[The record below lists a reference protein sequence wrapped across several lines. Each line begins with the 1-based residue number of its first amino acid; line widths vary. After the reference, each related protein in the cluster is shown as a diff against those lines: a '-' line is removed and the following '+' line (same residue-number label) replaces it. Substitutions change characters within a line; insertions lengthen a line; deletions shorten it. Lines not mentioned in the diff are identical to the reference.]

1 MVAAP
6 AAGRKCCDLTASPA
20 KLSPD
25 IQGEER
31 IIARTFRRVVTGHNE
46 AGKSI
51 IWKDGPSPQTIEPLP
66 GLFLHEYWETTAPAD
81 NTGDTDT
88 AIRENSI
95 EPHDPNG
102 TIFRVVDFPPDEM
115 WKDADVGAAFDEMG
129 SGGAHDGASDTPGM
143 HETQTTDF
151 AIVLEGEIWAVMEEG
166 ETMLRAGDVLVQRGT
181 NHAWSNRSD
190 KNAAVAFVLVG
201 AKPRT

>member
-1 MVAAP
+1 M
-6 AAGRKCCDLTASPA
+6 
-20 KLSPD
+20 
-25 IQGEER
+25 
-31 IIARTFRRVVTGHNE
+31 ARTFRRVVTGHND
-46 AGKSI
+46 AGRSI
-51 IWKDGPSPQTIEPLP
+51 IWKDGPSPQAIEPLP

-81 NTGDTDT
+81 NTGGTDT

-129 SGGAHDGASDTPGM
+129 SGAAHDDGANTPGM

-166 ETMLRAGDVLVQRGT
+166 ETMLKAGDVLVQRGT

-190 KNAAVAFVLVG
+190 ENAAVAFVLVG
-201 AKPRT
+201 AKPRS